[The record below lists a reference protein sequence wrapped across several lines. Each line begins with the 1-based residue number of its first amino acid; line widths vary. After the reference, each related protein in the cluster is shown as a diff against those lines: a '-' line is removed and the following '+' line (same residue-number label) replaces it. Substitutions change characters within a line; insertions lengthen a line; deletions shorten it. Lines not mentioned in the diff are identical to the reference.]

1 MHILDFSLCILCID
15 KKSLLLWKNIK
26 CIMHPQHSTIK
37 QAFIFHCTLLFTLWG
52 QRLTLT
58 SKMEVMFGKTR
69 YGSLLLRALARQ
81 KAVWARACG
90 LIFGPPE
97 ADPYYIP
104 LHYFTL
110 LLLPT
115 TFNYLCCPMLIWNIT
130 KGIFSP
136 SNHQK
141 NWNNSLCI
149 PKIKMFLFTIVK
161 FHMRHY
167 LVWCT
172 VS

>member
-1 MHILDFSLCILCID
+1 MCKDN
-15 KKSLLLWKNIK
+15 KSLLLWKNIK

-115 TFNYLCCPMLIWNIT
+115 SFNYLCCQCSYGISQKGFFPLQIIRKIEIILYVFQKSKCFCLPLWNFIWDTILYDV
-130 KGIFSP
+130 
-136 SNHQK
+136 QWAK
-141 NWNNSLCI
+141 NKKYMW
-149 PKIKMFLFTIVK
+149 T
-161 FHMRHY
+161 
-167 LVWCT
+167 
-172 VS
+172 